1 MRLAYFLSA
10 VLLAATAVAQGTTST
25 DKDLTPTDVL
35 AQLPDFPK
43 HWNQAHLYNQVI
55 RDEYGNGAPAGC
67 VAVAGAAC
75 MDWFHYPAKFGE
87 KKYNATGRELR
98 TEPLDWARLA
108 PEPLDARGRR
118 TAQTILY
125 NLGLLTQ
132 IHYVQGGSS
141 TTPLVYLAAA
151 LKDPSVN
158 YASAY
163 FVDFGS
169 SATDEDVKTAI
180 WASLRCGSPVAMSVE
195 RDGGAHAVV
204 ATGCGTAE
212 NGDPLTQVFGG
223 YGSNPTWMDVPTNM
237 PIPGGYTYSRLA
249 SVVTG
254 IVPTAP
260 EGISGAALPVLGTV
274 VDNKGNLIP
283 FAKVTLYID
292 GKVVAETAT
301 DLQGRYGLWGWFGYD
316 MTIQASIYT
325 IGTDTAS
332 SEIVKLDAQQH
343 NGTTDYPLPGMPALR
358 VKVSDLRAA
367 IEACQSEL
375 KIDTDVSSASP
386 IYTDLETAKDAAQNT
401 SNSKDILCLNSED
414 PDLKATFRKTS
425 GYTLLYADPRLPAPF
440 PEVDSL
446 HNATVFLLDTTGNV
460 TAYGIAENVNKL
472 NKFIKNPQNPTSS
485 DVVGETSK
493 AQPGWNGADIEIKN
507 SHTVKSCTATV
518 SSDFHLGTLTVNGPI
533 TFTGEG
539 TITWANLV
547 QKDPITLDGPNFRYI
562 PPEVDEGEDGKDV
575 GITSAFSGNFTVQNG
590 AELYFGA
597 GDVSG
602 YGYTTKRDAPTI
614 TIGPGGILCV
624 VARDTLAR
632 RLILD
637 GGHIDLGNRDTSGDY
652 GFGSLDLL
660 HTIVEVKGN
669 SSVSALSGVGNAALC
684 IRGNSEESEENKIDT
699 EFQFSNGA
707 RLDCP
712 VLVAKPK
719 QDGDQGKL
727 LLSGDGVAAFGTVEA
742 PTTASDGVLL
752 EGGTFT
758 GGLTLADG
766 ARLTTDAPITVTGDF
781 SASGTITIEG
791 DFSGLIVKGVTKIPE
806 GVTFTT
812 PENFSVVAAEDGLR
826 LVASS
831 ATDPVWYANGV
842 RVGDK
847 PTDVDVAPENSLLVL
862 TTTDRKESGL
872 WEDYAAFRSSPA
884 GGNWNVCI
892 AANGNIQEGKS
903 ASDYIRK
910 MDCTYVLIGA
920 SDAEIPAL
928 DGTIDRLTGFYVGRL
943 PLRESVQMGTIM
955 DIGEVH
961 TGTSEPPKQTYTT
974 YSDTA
979 LIADYVTKLTRAGSL
994 HAQGRLTLHGGGFND
1009 SGQYTNNTDFSQWDG
1024 LPPFTD
1030 TAAWHFTTKRGLT
1043 VYALRDRACQF
1054 RQLYDSVFP
1063 TIELFD
1069 DKTYRLGTS
1078 SSGKEFGRWIVSEA
1092 DSALLWVEDQPRR
1105 ERLGIIAVKGE
1116 KNGTVTAES
1125 ITGLSSL
1132 VLSPSGFSGDL
1143 SQADSPSVG
1152 EMLVLNPQGGALAAI
1167 LPTGSYTPTIGTDGI
1182 PSGAEHTLCGAV
1194 AEALIKAPTLTVG
1207 QAFNQAIE
1215 ANPDLTTTLT
1225 LLGDPTVRIAPFII
1239 PTEWTGEAGDSL
1251 WETAGNWRSGQT
1263 PTDSD
1268 TVTVTLVDGDHASIL
1283 LPEDASAT
1291 TLNIVGPES
1300 GSATLLLTGTGT
1312 DAETGAAIGALAL
1325 TDKLAL
1331 SGNVTVETA
1340 IPIAPSAVSIGAGA
1354 TLRTTAA
1361 LDFTGDGVGNNYWNV
1376 SGDGSLDVAH
1386 LRPKFAQ
1393 LPKTLRLTAQTA
1405 GTITFSTQTMT
1416 ELPEGF
1422 TVDAGTAWDA
1432 TPVFDKEKNELT
1444 VTLTEAAEQP
1454 EANPILPEGE
1464 EGVQFSEE
1472 TLQALREAAIEGRLP
1487 GDFPVAAQS
1496 VDGTTTRPIA
1506 ELDDALACFAGL
1518 KPTVVDGKVIV
1529 AYDFGVTG
1537 LRIEGD
1543 TVFVTLSV
1551 RGKEGTL
1558 TFAEGNAYAIAPQ
1571 SLDDTQP
1578 LAAPETIT
1586 ATPNKD
1592 GTVVTLSFP
1601 LPEGDSTFLFR
1612 ATVSRPTH

>member
-1 MRLAYFLSA
+1 MVMKLALFLSA
-10 VLLAATAVAQGTTST
+10 ALLAATAVAQDG
-25 DKDLTPTDVL
+25 TPTDVL
-35 AQLPDFPK
+35 AQLPDFPT

-75 MDWFHYPAKFGE
+75 MDWFHYPAQFGE

-163 FVDFGS
+163 LVDFGS
-169 SATDEDVKTAI
+169 GATDADVETAI

-195 RDGGAHAVV
+195 RGNGTQGGAHAVV
-204 ATGCGTAE
+204 ATGCGTDA
-212 NGDPLTQVFGG
+212 NGNPLTQVFGG
-223 YGSNPTWMDVPTNM
+223 YGSAPTWMDVPTKM

-274 VDNKGNLIP
+274 VDKNGRPIP
-283 FAKVTLYID
+283 FAKVSLSIN

-301 DLQGRYGLWGWFGYD
+301 DLKGRYGLWGWFGYD
-316 MTIQASIYT
+316 MTIRATIYT
-325 IGTDTAS
+325 TGTKTRS
-332 SEIVKLDAQQH
+332 STPVTLPAQQH
-343 NGTTDYPLPGMPALR
+343 NGETDYPLPGMPALR
-358 VKVSDLRAA
+358 VKVADLRAA

-386 IYTDLETAKDAAQNT
+386 IYTDLETAKNAAQNT
-401 SNSKDILCLNSED
+401 SNSKGILCLNSED
-414 PDLKATFRKTS
+414 PDLKAAFRRFDD
-425 GYTLLYADPRLPAPF
+425 YTLLYADPRLPAPF
-440 PEVDSL
+440 PEVDTRPD
-446 HNATVFLLDTTGNV
+446 ATAFTLDTTGAV
-460 TAYGIAENVNKL
+460 TAYTAVDKRKDLYN
-472 NKFIKNPQNPTSS
+472 FIDNPKN
-485 DVVGETSK
+485 
-493 AQPGWNGADIEIKN
+493 QPIT
-507 SHTVKSCTATV
+507 TVKSNTKFTISQNGRDIKIADRISEGIIATV
-518 SSDFHLGTLTVNGPI
+518 EGDVRFGTFTVHSAVTLQGEGTLTWGDLVQYDSI
-533 TFTGEG
+533 TF
-539 TITWANLV
+539 
-547 QKDPITLDGPNFRYI
+547 DGPNLRYI
-562 PPEVDEGEDGKDV
+562 PPEVDEGEDGKKI
-575 GITSAFSGNFTVQNG
+575 GETSAFPDEITVKNG
-590 AELYFGA
+590 AELYFGE

-602 YGYTTKRDAPTI
+602 YGYTETDDNPI

-637 GGHIDLGNRDTSGDY
+637 GGHIDLGNRDTSRDY

-684 IRGNSEESEENKIDT
+684 IRRSGNKVVT

-758 GGLTLADG
+758 GGLTLEDG
-766 ARLTTDAPITVTGDF
+766 ARLTTSAPITVTGDF

-791 DFSGLIVKGVTKIPE
+791 DFSGLIVKGVTEMPE
-806 GVTFTT
+806 GVTFKTS
-812 PENFSVVAAEDGLR
+812 EGFSVVAAEDGLR
-826 LVASS
+826 LKADY
-831 ATDPVWYANGV
+831 ATVPVWYADGV
-842 RVGDK
+842 RVGTNKPEGATADK
-847 PTDVDVAPENSLLVL
+847 SLLVL

-892 AANGNIQEGKS
+892 AADGNFTSGQSVVGYIQS
-903 ASDYIRK
+903 AG
-910 MDCTYVLIGA
+910 CAYVLIGA
-920 SDAEIPAL
+920 SASEIPAL
-928 DGTIDRLTGFYVGRL
+928 AGSRDRLAGFHVGRL
-943 PLRESVQMGTIM
+943 PLRESITLGTELKGSASA
-955 DIGEVH
+955 DF
-961 TGTSEPPKQTYTT
+961 T
-974 YSDTA
+974 DRA
-979 LIADYVTKLTRAGSL
+979 LLDAYVSKLTRAGENNG
-994 HAQGRLTLHGGGFND
+994 QGALTLVGGNFGTGV
-1009 SGQYTNNTDFSQWDG
+1009 SYSNTEPYENYDG
-1024 LPPFTD
+1024 LPPNSDSSWNSKYYTGN
-1030 TAAWHFTTKRGLT
+1030 TL
-1043 VYALRDRACQF
+1043 YALRSWYRDVKIEFQDAFPKERLNLFCATSP
-1054 RQLYDSVFP
+1054 RNSV
-1063 TIELFD
+1063 ED
-1069 DKTYRLGTS
+1069 VCKTD
-1078 SSGKEFGRWIVSEA
+1078 A
-1092 DSALLWVEDQPRR
+1092 ALLWADGQGTATS
-1105 ERLGIIAVKGE
+1105 LGPLNANTSPNPSIAVISAMP
-1116 KNGTVTAES
+1116 N
-1125 ITGLSSL
+1125 LHSL
-1132 VLSPSGFSGDL
+1132 VVAPM
-1143 SQADSPSVG
+1143 ADTGTFTGSDISVG
-1152 EMLVLNPQGGALAAI
+1152 EAFVLNPQGGALAAI
-1167 LPTGSYTPTIGTDGI
+1167 LPTGSYKPTIGDDGI
-1182 PSGAEHTLCGAV
+1182 PSRGVEHTLCGAV
-1194 AEALIKAPTLTVG
+1194 ADALIKEPSLTVG
-1207 QAFNQAIE
+1207 QALTLALE
-1215 ANPDLTTTLT
+1215 GNPNLSTTLT

-1251 WETAGNWRSGQT
+1251 WETAGNWRSGQA
-1263 PTDSD
+1263 PTASD
-1268 TVTVTLVDGDHASIL
+1268 TVTVTLADGDHASIL

-1300 GSATLLLTGTGT
+1300 GSATLLLTGTTT
-1312 DAETGAAIGALAL
+1312 DTSTGAAIGDLSGNL
-1325 TDKLAL
+1325 VL

-1340 IPIAPSAVSIGAGA
+1340 ITITADAVTVGSGA
-1354 TLRTTAA
+1354 TLRTMAE
-1361 LDFTGDGVGNNYWNV
+1361 LDFSDDTNISNYWHV
-1376 SGDGSLDVAH
+1376 SGNGTLDVAH
-1386 LRPKFAQ
+1386 LRPKFEQ

-1405 GTITFSTQTMT
+1405 GSITFSTQTMT
-1416 ELPEGF
+1416 ELPDGF

-1432 TPVFDKEKNELT
+1432 TWDFDAESNTLT

-1487 GDFPVAAQS
+1487 GDFHVAAQS

-1518 KPTVVDGKVIV
+1518 KPTVKDGKVVV
-1529 AYDFGVTG
+1529 AYDFGVTR
-1537 LRIEGD
+1537 LHIEGD

-1578 LAAPETIT
+1578 LALAAPETIT

-1601 LPEGDSTFLFR
+1601 LPEGDATFLFR
-1612 ATVSRPTH
+1612 ATVSRTTP

>member
-1 MRLAYFLSA
+1 MRLVLFFSA

-75 MDWFHYPAKFGE
+75 MDWFHYPAQFGE

-151 LKDPSVN
+151 LKDPAVG

-169 SATDEDVKTAI
+169 GATDADIETAI

-204 ATGCGTAE
+204 ATGCGTDA
-212 NGDPLTQVFGG
+212 NGNPLTQVFGG
-223 YGSNPTWMDVPTNM
+223 YGSAPTWMDVPTNM

-260 EGISGAALPVLGTV
+260 KGISGAALPVLGTV
-274 VDNKGNLIP
+274 VDKNNNPIP
-283 FAKVTLYID
+283 FAKVTLSIGD
-292 GKVVAETAT
+292 QIVAETAT

-325 IGTDTAS
+325 TGTKTVPFDPIT
-332 SEIVKLDAQQH
+332 LPAQRH

-358 VKVSDLRAA
+358 VKVGDLRAA
-367 IEACQSEL
+367 IEACEREL
-375 KIDTDVSSASP
+375 IIDTNLSDSA
-386 IYTDLETAKDAAQNT
+386 IIHTDLESAKTAAHANATKG
-401 SNSKDILCLNSED
+401 ILCLNTED
-414 PDLKATFRKTS
+414 PDLKAAFRRVKS
-425 GYTLLYADPRLPAPF
+425 YTLLYADPRLSESIPA
-440 PEVDSL
+440 VDSRPD
-446 HNATVFLLDTTGNV
+446 ATAFALDTAGNITGYTFGKVVASLNAFINAPGIPDETRITSDKTITSLLNSQDLNIHGGKTITVDGDVRLGNIIVGAGVTFTGN
-460 TAYGIAENVNKL
+460 
-472 NKFIKNPQNPTSS
+472 
-485 DVVGETSK
+485 
-493 AQPGWNGADIEIKN
+493 
-507 SHTVKSCTATV
+507 
-518 SSDFHLGTLTVNGPI
+518 GTLTWKTLSQTSPI
-533 TFTGEG
+533 
-539 TITWANLV
+539 I
-547 QKDPITLDGPNFRYI
+547 LDGLNFRCVV
-562 PPEVDEGEDGKDV
+562 PKKDS
-575 GITSAFSGNFTVQNG
+575 TSSTLSRSVTVQNG
-590 AELYFGA
+590 ATLYFGD

-602 YGYTTKRDAPTI
+602 YDYTETSRNPI
-614 TIGPGGILCV
+614 TIGSGGILCV

-660 HTIVEVKGN
+660 HTIVEVKGD
-669 SSVSALSGVGNAALC
+669 SSIAALSGVGNAALC
-684 IRGNSEESEENKIDT
+684 IRGSTDDLVT
-699 EFQFSNGA
+699 EFKFSNNA

-712 VLVAKPK
+712 VLVAKPANT
-719 QDGDQGKL
+719 GDQGRL
-727 LLSGDGVAAFGTVEA
+727 RLTGNGVAAFGTVET
-742 PTTASDGVLL
+742 PTTVKAGVLL

-758 GGLTLADG
+758 GRLTLENG
-766 ARLTTDAPITVTGDF
+766 ARLTTEAPITVTGTLTV
-781 SASGTITIEG
+781 SGTVSIEEPR
-791 DFSGLIVKGVTKIPE
+791 SGVFLHGNANTTVATSAFTAPNGFTVKKVG
-806 GVTFTT
+806 
-812 PENFSVVAAEDGLR
+812 NDYR
-826 LVASS
+826 LVATT
-831 ATDPVWYANGV
+831 ATAPVWYADGV
-842 RVGDK
+842 RVEGKPEGADK
-847 PTDVDVAPENSLLVL
+847 ANSLLVL

-872 WEDYAAFRSSPA
+872 WETYAAFRSSPA
-884 GGNWNVCI
+884 GGGWNVCI
-892 AANGNIQEGKS
+892 AADGNIPSGQS
-903 ASDYIRK
+903 AVGYIQSAN
-910 MDCTYVLIGA
+910 CTYVLIGA
-920 SDAEIPAL
+920 SASEIPAL
-928 DGTIDRLTGFYVGRL
+928 AGSHDRLAGFHVGRL
-943 PLRESVQMGTIM
+943 PLRESITLGTELKGSASA
-955 DIGEVH
+955 DF
-961 TGTSEPPKQTYTT
+961 T
-974 YSDTA
+974 DRA
-979 LIADYVTKLTRAGSL
+979 LLDAYVSKLTRAGKNNG
-994 HAQGRLTLHGGGFND
+994 QGALTLVGGNFGTGV
-1009 SGQYTNNTDFSQWDG
+1009 SYSNTEPYENYDG
-1024 LPPFTD
+1024 LPPNSDSSWNSKYYTGN
-1030 TAAWHFTTKRGLT
+1030 TL
-1043 VYALRDRACQF
+1043 YALRSWYRDVKIEFQDAFPKERLNLFCATSP
-1054 RQLYDSVFP
+1054 RNSV
-1063 TIELFD
+1063 ED
-1069 DKTYRLGTS
+1069 VCKTD
-1078 SSGKEFGRWIVSEA
+1078 A
-1092 DSALLWVEDQPRR
+1092 ALLWADGQGTATS
-1105 ERLGIIAVKGE
+1105 LGPLNANTSPNPSIAVISAMP
-1116 KNGTVTAES
+1116 N
-1125 ITGLSSL
+1125 LHSL
-1132 VLSPSGFSGDL
+1132 VVAPM
-1143 SQADSPSVG
+1143 ADTGTFTGSDISVG
-1152 EMLVLNPQGGALAAI
+1152 EAFVLNPQGGALAAI
-1167 LPTGSYTPTIGTDGI
+1167 LPTGSYTPDIGEDGI
-1182 PSGAEHTLCGAV
+1182 PSASGAEHTLCGAV
-1194 AEALIKAPTLTVG
+1194 ADALIKDPSLTVG
-1207 QAFNQAIE
+1207 QALTLALE
-1215 ANPDLTTTLT
+1215 GNPNLSTTLT

-1251 WETAGNWRSGQT
+1251 WETAGNWRSGQA
-1263 PTDSD
+1263 PTASD
-1268 TVTVTLVDGDHASIL
+1268 TVTVTLADGDYASIL

-1300 GSATLLLTGTGT
+1300 GSATLLLTGTT
-1312 DAETGAAIGALAL
+1312 TAPETGAAIGDLSL
-1325 TDKLAL
+1325 SGNLVL

-1340 IPIAPSAVSIGAGA
+1340 IPIAANTVTIGPGA
-1354 TLRTTAA
+1354 TLRTMAE
-1361 LDFTGDGVGNNYWNV
+1361 LKFLNDNNNNYWRV
-1376 SGDGSLDVAH
+1376 SGDGTLDIAH
-1386 LRPKFAQ
+1386 LHPKFTQ
-1393 LPKTLRLTAQTA
+1393 LPKTLRLTATDA
-1405 GTITFSTQTMT
+1405 GKITFSTQGLTA
-1416 ELPEGF
+1416 LPEGF

-1432 TPVFDKEKNELT
+1432 TWDFDAESNTLT

-1487 GDFPVAAQS
+1487 GDFHVAAQS

-1506 ELDDALACFAGL
+1506 ELDDALACFEGL
-1518 KPTVVDGKVIV
+1518 EPTVENGKVVV

-1537 LRIEGD
+1537 LHIEGD

-1578 LAAPETIT
+1578 LAAPETVT
-1586 ATPNKD
+1586 DTPNED
-1592 GTVVTLSFP
+1592 GTVTLSFP

-1612 ATVSRPTH
+1612 ATVSRPTP

>member
-1 MRLAYFLSA
+1 MRLVLFFSA

-75 MDWFHYPAKFGE
+75 MDWFHYPAQFGE

-169 SATDEDVKTAI
+169 GATDADVETAI
-180 WASLRCGSPVAMSVE
+180 WASLRCGSPVAMSIE

-204 ATGCGTAE
+204 ATGCGTDA
-212 NGDPLTQVFGG
+212 NGTPLTQVFGG

-274 VDNKGNLIP
+274 VDNNGNPIP
-283 FAKVTLYID
+283 FAKVTLSIGD
-292 GKVVAETAT
+292 QIVAETAT
-301 DLQGRYGLWGWFGYD
+301 DLKGRYGLWGWFGYA
-316 MTIQASIYT
+316 MTIQATIYT
-325 IGTDTAS
+325 TSTKTVPFDPIT
-332 SEIVKLDAQQH
+332 LPAQRH

-358 VKVSDLRAA
+358 VKVGDLRAA
-367 IEACQSEL
+367 IEACKRKL
-375 KIDTDVSSASP
+375 TIDTDLSDSA
-386 IYTDLETAKDAAQNT
+386 IIHTDLESAKTAAQANAT
-401 SNSKDILCLNSED
+401 KGILCLNSED
-414 PDLKATFRKTS
+414 PDLKAAFRRVKS
-425 GYTLLYADPRLPAPF
+425 YPLLYADPRLPAPF

-460 TAYGIAENVNKL
+460 TAYGIAENVSKL

-602 YGYTTKRDAPTI
+602 YGYTTKKDAPTI

-652 GFGSLDLL
+652 GFGSIDLL

-684 IRGNSEESEENKIDT
+684 IRGSGNSVVT
-699 EFQFSNGA
+699 EFLFTNGA

-719 QDGDQGKL
+719 QAGDQGTL
-727 LLSGDGVAAFGTVEA
+727 QLSGDGVAAFGTVET
-742 PTTASDGVLL
+742 PTTVKAGVLL

-758 GGLTLADG
+758 GGLTLESG
-766 ARLTTDAPITVTGDF
+766 ARLTTRAPITVTGDF
-781 SASGTITIEG
+781 SANGTITIEG

-806 GVTFTT
+806 GATFTT

-826 LVASS
+826 LVADS
-831 ATDPVWYANGV
+831 ATAPVWYADGV
-842 RVGDK
+842 RVKAKPDGADK
-847 PTDVDVAPENSLLVL
+847 ANSLLVL

-872 WEDYAAFRSSPA
+872 WEGYAAFRSSPA
-884 GGNWNVCI
+884 GGGWNVCV
-892 AANGNIQEGKS
+892 AADGNIEEGKS
-903 ASDYIRK
+903 ASDYIRE
-910 MDCTYVLIGA
+910 MDCDYVLIGA
-920 SDAEIPAL
+920 SASEIPAL
-928 DGTIDRLTGFYVGRL
+928 AGSRDRLAGFHVGRL
-943 PLRESVQMGTIM
+943 PLRESVSMGTIV
-955 DIGEVH
+955 DLSSAGDNV
-961 TGTSEPPKQTYTT
+961 PQTYQTT
-974 YSDTA
+974 SDFTC
-979 LIADYVTKLTRAGSL
+979 LQGYVEKLRRAGSY
-994 HAQGRLTLHGGGFND
+994 HAQGRVTLLGATFGTEQPVYEND
-1009 SGQYTNNTDFSQWDG
+1009 KVYDPALGQWKYYANKAG
-1024 LPPFTD
+1024 
-1030 TAAWHFTTKRGLT
+1030 TTF
-1043 VYALRDRACQF
+1043 YALCDRYGRLKQTNQSAFPSPLLYCDGAF
-1054 RQLYDSVFP
+1054 RQDATTPGRGDL
-1063 TIELFD
+1063 
-1069 DKTYRLGTS
+1069 S
-1078 SSGKEFGRWIVSEA
+1078 SE
-1092 DSALLWVEDQPRR
+1092 SAGASLLWVEGA
-1105 ERLGIIAVKGE
+1105 ESNTELSLIAVGGGNK
-1116 KNGTVTAES
+1116 KITADCFPALY
-1125 ITGLSSL
+1125 TLT
-1132 VLSPSGFSGDL
+1132 LSPIGTSGAL
-1143 SQADSPSVG
+1143 SQENSPNVG
-1152 EMLVLNPQGGALAAI
+1152 EMLVLNPQGGTLAAI
-1167 LPTGSYTPTIGTDGI
+1167 LPAGSYTPTIGKDGI
-1182 PSGAEHTLCGAV
+1182 PDGTEHTLCGAV
-1194 AEALIKAPTLTVG
+1194 ADKLIAEPTLTIG
-1207 QAFNQAIE
+1207 QALSAAFGKDA
-1215 ANPDLTTTLT
+1215 AGSSTLT

-1239 PTEWTGEAGDSL
+1239 PTEWTGVAGDSR
-1251 WETAGNWRSGQT
+1251 WETAGNWRSGQA
-1263 PTDSD
+1263 PGASD
-1268 TVTVTLVDGDHASIL
+1268 TVTVTLANGAYASIL
-1283 LPEDASAT
+1283 LPEGAVAT
-1291 TLNIVGPES
+1291 TLSVVGPES
-1300 GSATLLLTGTGT
+1300 GSATLLLTGTTT
-1312 DAETGAAIGALAL
+1312 DTSTGAAIGDLSL
-1325 TDKLAL
+1325 SGNLVL

-1340 IPIAPSAVSIGAGA
+1340 IPIAPSAVTLGAGA
-1354 TLRTTAA
+1354 TLRTTAE
-1361 LDFTGDGVGNNYWNV
+1361 LDFTENDINNYWRV
-1376 SGDGSLDVAH
+1376 SGDGTLDIAH
-1386 LRPKFAQ
+1386 LHPKFTQ
-1393 LPKTLRLTAQTA
+1393 LPKTLRLTATTA
-1405 GTITFSTQTMT
+1405 DTITFSTQGLTA
-1416 ELPEGF
+1416 LPEGF

-1432 TPVFDKEKNELT
+1432 TWDFDAESNTLT
-1444 VTLTEAAEQP
+1444 VTLTEAAGQP
-1454 EANPILPEGE
+1454 MPNPILPEGE

-1472 TLQALREAAIEGRLP
+1472 TLQALRDAARDGGIS
-1487 GDFPVAAQS
+1487 GDFHVAAQS

-1506 ELDDALACFAGL
+1506 ELDDALACFEGL
-1518 KPTVVDGKVIV
+1518 EPTVENGKVVV

-1543 TVFVTLSV
+1543 TVFVTLTV
-1551 RGKEGTL
+1551 RGKEQTL
-1558 TFAEGNAYAIAPQ
+1558 TFTEDNDYAIAPQ
-1571 SLDDTQP
+1571 SLDGTQP
-1578 LAAPETIT
+1578 LAAPPTV
-1586 ATPNKD
+1586 TPSTPTDD
-1592 GTVVTLSFP
+1592 GTVELRFS
-1601 LPEGDSTFLFR
+1601 LPEGDATFLFR
-1612 ATVSRPTH
+1612 ATVSRPTP

>member
-75 MDWFHYPAKFGE
+75 MDWFHYPAQFGE

-169 SATDEDVKTAI
+169 GATDEDVKTAI

-204 ATGCGTAE
+204 ATGCGTDA
-212 NGDPLTQVFGG
+212 NGNPLTQVFGG
-223 YGSNPTWMDVPTNM
+223 YGSNPTWMDVPAKM

-260 EGISGAALPVLGTV
+260 EGISSGAALPVLGTV
-274 VDNKGNLIP
+274 VDKNGRPIP
-283 FAKVTLYID
+283 FAKVTLSIGD
-292 GKVVAETAT
+292 QIVAETAT

-325 IGTDTAS
+325 IGTDTAP

-358 VKVSDLRAA
+358 VKVGDLRAA

-386 IYTDLETAKDAAQNT
+386 IYTDLETAKNAAQNT
-401 SNSKDILCLNSED
+401 SNSKGILCLNSED
-414 PDLKATFRKTS
+414 PDLKAAFRRVKS
-425 GYTLLYADPRLPAPF
+425 YTLLYADPRLSESIPAVDSRPDATAFALDTAGNITGYTFGKVVASLNVFINAPRIPDEAPF
-440 PEVDSL
+440 KSDATFTSLLNSQDVNISGGKTITVDGDVRL
-446 HNATVFLLDTTGNV
+446 GNIIAGAGVTFTGN
-460 TAYGIAENVNKL
+460 
-472 NKFIKNPQNPTSS
+472 
-485 DVVGETSK
+485 
-493 AQPGWNGADIEIKN
+493 
-507 SHTVKSCTATV
+507 
-518 SSDFHLGTLTVNGPI
+518 GTLTWKTLSQTSPI
-533 TFTGEG
+533 
-539 TITWANLV
+539 I
-547 QKDPITLDGPNFRYI
+547 LDGLNFRCVV
-562 PPEVDEGEDGKDV
+562 PKKDS
-575 GITSAFSGNFTVQNG
+575 TSSTLSRSVTVQNG
-590 AELYFGA
+590 ATLYFGD

-602 YGYTTKRDAPTI
+602 YDYTETSGNPI

-660 HTIVEVKGN
+660 HTIVEVQGD

-684 IRGNSEESEENKIDT
+684 IRGSTGDQGT
-699 EFQFSNGA
+699 EFQFTNGA

-712 VLVAKPK
+712 VLVAKPANT
-719 QDGDQGKL
+719 GDQGTL

-742 PTTASDGVLL
+742 PTMVSDGVLL

-758 GGLTLADG
+758 GGLTLEDG
-766 ARLTTDAPITVTGDF
+766 ARLTTSAPITVTGDF

-791 DFSGLIVKGVTKIPE
+791 DFSGLIVKGVTEMPE
-806 GVTFTT
+806 GVTFKTS
-812 PENFSVVAAEDGLR
+812 EGFSVVAAEDGLR
-826 LVASS
+826 LKADY
-831 ATDPVWYANGV
+831 ATDPVWYADGV
-842 RVGDK
+842 RVEGK
-847 PTDVDVAPENSLLVL
+847 PKGADNANSLLVL

-872 WEDYAAFRSSPA
+872 WETYAAFRSSPA

-892 AANGNIQEGKS
+892 AADGNIEERQGV
-903 ASDYIRK
+903 AGYIEA
-910 MDCTYVLIGA
+910 MGCNHVLIGA
-920 SDAEIPAL
+920 SADEIVPL
-928 DGTIDRLTGFYVGRL
+928 DPETQNDRLAGHYVGRL

-1009 SGQYTNNTDFSQWDG
+1009 SDQYTNNTDFSQWDG

-1167 LPTGSYTPTIGTDGI
+1167 LPTGSYTPTIETDGI
-1182 PSGAEHTLCGAV
+1182 PSGTEHTLCSAV
-1194 AEALIKAPTLTVG
+1194 AEALIKDSTLTVG
-1207 QAFNQAIE
+1207 QAFDQALK
-1215 ANPDLTTTLT
+1215 ANPGLSTTLT

-1251 WETAGNWRSGQT
+1251 WETAGNWRSGQA
-1263 PTDSD
+1263 PTVSD
-1268 TVTVTLVDGDHASIL
+1268 TVTVTLADGAYASIL
-1283 LPEDASAT
+1283 LPEGAVAT
-1291 TLNIVGPES
+1291 TLSVVGPEA
-1300 GSATLLLTGTGT
+1300 GAATLLLTGTGT
-1312 DAETGAAIGALAL
+1312 APETGAAIGDL
-1325 TDKLAL
+1325 TLSGNFVL

-1340 IPIAPSAVSIGAGA
+1340 ISIAPTSVTIGSGA
-1354 TLRTTAA
+1354 TLRTMVA
-1361 LDFTGDGVGNNYWNV
+1361 LDFFDDTNIYNYWNV
-1376 SGDGSLDVAH
+1376 SGEGTLDVAL
-1386 LRPKFAQ
+1386 LRPGFAQ
-1393 LPKTLRLTAQTA
+1393 LPKTLRLTTTTA
-1405 GTITFSTQTMT
+1405 DTIRFSTQSRTK
-1416 ELPEGF
+1416 LPEGF

-1432 TPVFDKEKNELT
+1432 TWDFNAESNTLT
-1444 VTLTEAAEQP
+1444 VTLTEAAGQP
-1454 EANPILPEGE
+1454 MPNPILPEGE
-1464 EGVQFSEE
+1464 VDIQLSEE
-1472 TLQALREAAIEGRLP
+1472 TLQALREAAIEGGLP
-1487 GDFPVAAQS
+1487 GDFHVAVRS
-1496 VDGTTTRPIA
+1496 VDGKTKRPLS
-1506 ELDDALACFAGL
+1506 ELNDALACFEGL
-1518 KPTVVDGKVIV
+1518 KPTVENDDKVVV
-1529 AYDFGVTG
+1529 AYDFGVTR
-1537 LRIEGD
+1537 LHIEGD

-1551 RGKEGTL
+1551 RGKGQPL
-1558 TFAEGNAYAIAPQ
+1558 TFTEGNAYAIAPQ
-1571 SLDDTQP
+1571 SLDGSQP
-1578 LAAPETIT
+1578 LAAPETVT
-1586 ATPNKD
+1586 DTPNED
-1592 GTVVTLSFP
+1592 GTVTLSFP

-1612 ATVSRPTH
+1612 ATVSRPTP

>member
-10 VLLAATAVAQGTTST
+10 ALLAATAVAQASTS

-75 MDWFHYPAKFGE
+75 MDWFHYPAQFGE
-87 KKYNATGRELR
+87 KEYNATGRELR

-163 FVDFGS
+163 YVEFGS
-169 SATDEDVKTAI
+169 GATDKDVETAI

-204 ATGCGTAE
+204 ATGCGTDA
-212 NGDPLTQVFGG
+212 NGNPLTQVFGG
-223 YGSNPTWMDVPTNM
+223 YGSAPTWMDVPTSM
-237 PIPGGYTYSRLA
+237 PVPGGYTYSRLA

-260 EGISGAALPVLGTV
+260 EGISSGAALPVLGTV
-274 VDNKGNLIP
+274 VDKNGRPIP
-283 FAKVTLYID
+283 FAKVSLSIN
-292 GKVVAETAT
+292 GAQVAETAT

-325 IGTDTAS
+325 S
-332 SEIVKLDAQQH
+332 STQTVSSDPNTTLPAQRH

-358 VKVSDLRAA
+358 IPVANLCNA
-367 IEACQSEL
+367 IEACERTLIINKDLS
-375 KIDTDVSSASP
+375 DSA
-386 IYTDLETAKDAAQNT
+386 IIHTDLKAAKDAAT
-401 SNSKDILCLNSED
+401 ASSNQILCLNSED
-414 PDLKATFRKTS
+414 PDLKAAFRRFDD
-425 GYTLLYADPRLPAPF
+425 YTLLYADPRLPAPF

-446 HNATVFLLDTTGNV
+446 PDATAFTLDTTGAV
-460 TAYGIAENVNKL
+460 TAYTAVDKRKDLYN
-472 NKFIKNPQNPTSS
+472 FIDNPKN
-485 DVVGETSK
+485 
-493 AQPGWNGADIEIKN
+493 QPIT
-507 SHTVKSCTATV
+507 TVKSNTKFTISQNGRDIKIADRISEGIIATV
-518 SSDFHLGTLTVNGPI
+518 EGDVRFGTFTVHSAVTLQGEGSLTWGDLVQYDSI
-533 TFTGEG
+533 TF
-539 TITWANLV
+539 
-547 QKDPITLDGPNFRYI
+547 DGPNLRYI
-562 PPEVDEGEDGKDV
+562 PPEVDEGEDGKKI
-575 GITSAFSGNFTVQNG
+575 GETSAFPDEITVRNG
-590 AELYFGA
+590 AELYFGE

-602 YGYTTKRDAPTI
+602 YGYTETDDNPI

-684 IRGNSEESEENKIDT
+684 IRGSGNKVVT

-712 VLVAKPK
+712 VLVAKPANT
-719 QDGDQGKL
+719 GDQGRL
-727 LLSGDGVAAFGTVEA
+727 RLTGNGVAAFGTVEA
-742 PTTASDGVLL
+742 PTMASDGVLL

-758 GGLTLADG
+758 GGLTLESG
-766 ARLTTDAPITVTGDF
+766 ARLTTRAPITVTGDF

-826 LVASS
+826 LVADS
-831 ATDPVWYANGV
+831 ATDPVWYADGV
-842 RVGDK
+842 RVGTNK
-847 PTDVDVAPENSLLVL
+847 PKGATADNSLLVL

-884 GGNWNVCI
+884 GGGWNVCI
-892 AANGNIQEGKS
+892 AADGNITEGT
-903 ASDYIRK
+903 AAEYIGS
-910 MDCTYVLIGA
+910 MDCDYVLIGA
-920 SDAEIPAL
+920 SAAEIPAL
-928 DGTIDRLTGFYVGRL
+928 AGTIDRLANFHIGRL
-943 PLRESVQMGTIM
+943 PLRESIQMGTIV
-955 DIGEVH
+955 DLSSAGSGSSQV
-961 TGTSEPPKQTYTT
+961 KQPV
-974 YSDTA
+974 SDYA
-979 LIADYVTKLTRAGSL
+979 SLQGYVDKLTRAGTN
-994 HAQGRLTLHGGGFND
+994 HAQGSVILMGRNFGEQKTYDNTTTNYGFPEWTFNYTMQSRGTTLYALCER
-1009 SGQYTNNTDFSQWDG
+1009 YT
-1024 LPPFTD
+1024 
-1030 TAAWHFTTKRGLT
+1030 HFTE
-1043 VYALRDRACQF
+1043 VN
-1054 RQLYDSVFP
+1054 S
-1063 TIELFD
+1063 
-1069 DKTYRLGTS
+1069 
-1078 SSGKEFGRWIVSEA
+1078 
-1092 DSALLWVEDQPRR
+1092 SALPSVLLYSDAAVPVEGKAPDRPDVYNANATLLWAEEGVRPD
-1105 ERLGIIAVKGE
+1105 LGIIAAG
-1116 KNGTVTAES
+1116 GGSGRITAEA
-1125 ITGLSSL
+1125 IPGLYTL
-1132 VLSPSGFSGDL
+1132 AIAPIGKSGTL
-1143 SQADSPSVG
+1143 SQKEDSPSVG

-1182 PSGAEHTLCGAV
+1182 PSGAEHTLCGTV
-1194 AEALIKAPTLTVG
+1194 AEELIANPDLTVG
-1207 QAFNQAIE
+1207 QAFNKAFT
-1215 ANPDLTTTLT
+1215 ANPNLSSTLT

-1251 WETAGNWRSGQT
+1251 WETAGNWRSGQA
-1263 PTDSD
+1263 PTASD
-1268 TVTVTLVDGDHASIL
+1268 TVTVTLADGDHASIL

-1300 GSATLLLTGTGT
+1300 GSATLLLTGTTT
-1312 DAETGAAIGALAL
+1312 DTSTGAAIGDLAL

-1331 SGNVTVETA
+1331 SGNATVEAA

-1376 SGDGSLDVAH
+1376 SGDGTLDVAH
-1386 LRPKFAQ
+1386 LRPKFAN
-1393 LPKTLRLTAQTA
+1393 LPKTLRLTARTA
-1405 GTITFSTQTMT
+1405 GTVTFSTQTLT
-1416 ELPEGF
+1416 TQPEGF
-1422 TVDAGTAWDA
+1422 SVDAVDAAGDAWETSWAFAND
-1432 TPVFDKEKNELT
+1432 TLT
-1444 VTLTEAAEQP
+1444 VTLKEAAEQP
-1454 EANPILPEGE
+1454 EPNPILPEGE

-1472 TLQALREAAIEGRLP
+1472 TLQALRDAARDGGIS
-1487 GDFPVAAQS
+1487 GDFHVAAQS

-1506 ELDDALACFAGL
+1506 ELDDALACFEGL
-1518 KPTVVDGKVIV
+1518 EPTVENGKVVV
-1529 AYDFGVTG
+1529 AYDFGVTR
-1537 LRIEGD
+1537 LHIEGD

-1551 RGKEGTL
+1551 RGKGQPL
-1558 TFAEGNAYAIAPQ
+1558 TFTEGNAYAIAPQ
-1571 SLDDTQP
+1571 SLDGSQP
-1578 LAAPETIT
+1578 LAAPETVT
-1586 ATPNKD
+1586 DTPNED
-1592 GTVVTLSFP
+1592 GTVTLSFP

-1612 ATVSRPTH
+1612 ATVSRPTP